1 MPIYE
6 YNCEKCE
13 HTTEALRP
21 MSQADTPL
29 ACEACGSGKTTRRQ
43 SEFAAGASKSGT
55 GSMPSPPGGGGCGHC
70 GDPNG
75 PCGM

>member
-6 YNCEKCE
+6 YECEKCN
-13 HTTEALRP
+13 HITEALRP
-21 MSQADTPL
+21 MAQADEPL
-29 ACEACGSGKTTRRQ
+29 ICESCGNSKTQRRH
-43 SEFAAGASKSGT
+43 SEFAAGASKGAAR
-55 GSMPSPPGGGGCGHC
+55 GEMPPMGGCGRC

>member
-6 YNCEKCE
+6 YECEKCK
-13 HTTEALRP
+13 HVTEALRP
-21 MSQADTPL
+21 MAQADESLT
-29 ACEACGSGKTTRRQ
+29 CESCGSEKTERRH
-43 SEFAAGASKSGT
+43 SEFAAGASRGNSG
-55 GSMPSPPGGGGCGHC
+55 GPPMGGCGRC